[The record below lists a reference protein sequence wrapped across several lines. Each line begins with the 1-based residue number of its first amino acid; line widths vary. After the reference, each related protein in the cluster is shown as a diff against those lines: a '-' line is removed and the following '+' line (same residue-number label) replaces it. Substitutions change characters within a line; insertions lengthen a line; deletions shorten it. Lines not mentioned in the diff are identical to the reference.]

1 MSLRLSGWR
10 ILAAFT
16 TALVFGAVLGSL
28 IQTQFNL
35 LALQN
40 LGVDISMGARLQT
53 SLQDLVNFAPL
64 YGVLF
69 GVSFLL
75 SQTAA
80 FVVVRLLAGR
90 WQAPV
95 CALAAAVGLWVTF
108 ILANAL
114 APMPTLIA
122 ATRGGGGLLA
132 MLVGAALSGWL
143 FARLVGGSLPG
154 PHRSQ
159 GYGTALVLILAGGL
173 MLLEGRAWAQQS
185 TTQQSSDYRVEV
197 VTDGLEHPWSISF
210 LPDGRALVTERVGR
224 LRILSADGKL
234 QPEPLAGVPAV
245 FASGQSGLYEVS
257 LAPDFPD
264 SQQIYLSYVC
274 GTPAA
279 NHTCL
284 ARARLGDR
292 GLEDTAEIFRV
303 QPAKAGT
310 AHYGGRIAWLPDGTL
325 VLSLGDGFD
334 YREEAQNLA
343 SHIGTLVRLNRDGSA
358 PADNPFIG
366 QEGALPEIYSY
377 GHRNVQ
383 GLIYDSEQNRLIA
396 HEHGPKG
403 GDEVNLIEPGKNY
416 GWPITSFGLDYTGA
430 RVTPFT
436 DRPGM
441 ESPLL
446 HWTPSIGPS
455 GMTLYTGDMFP
466 QWQGDLLVGALAAKQ
481 VHRVSLERGEARDV
495 EVLFESLN
503 ERIRDVKTGPDGAI
517 YLLTDSANGQ
527 VVRVT
532 PR

>member
-1 MSLRLSGWR
+1 MSLPRSGWR
-10 ILAAFT
+10 ILAAFIA
-16 TALVFGAVLGSL
+16 ALVFGAVLGSL

-75 SQTAA
+75 SQTTALLLG
-80 FVVVRLLAGR
+80 RLVGAS

-108 ILANAL
+108 SVANAL

-122 ATRGGGGLLA
+122 ATRGSGGLLA
-132 MLVGAALSGWL
+132 MLAGAALSGWL
-143 FARLVGGSLPG
+143 FARLVGASSPGS
-154 PHRSQ
+154 HRSQ

-173 MLLEGRAWAQQS
+173 MLPEGHAFAQQS
-185 TTQQSSDYRVEV
+185 PDYRVEV
-197 VTDGLEHPWSISF
+197 VTEGLEHPWSIAF

-224 LRILSADGKL
+224 LRMLSADGKL
-234 QPEPLAGVPAV
+234 QPEPLSGVPEV
-245 FASGQSGLYEVS
+245 FASGQSGLNEVS
-257 LAPDFPD
+257 LAPDFTD
-264 SQQIYLSYVC
+264 SQQIYLSYAC

-284 ARARLGDR
+284 ARARLGDK
-292 GLEDTAEIFRV
+292 GLEDTEEIFRV

-310 AHYGGRIAWLPDGTL
+310 AHYGGRIAWLPDDTL

-343 SHIGTLVRLNRDGSA
+343 SHIGTIVRLNGDGSA
-358 PADNPFIG
+358 PADNPFTG
-366 QEGALPEIYSY
+366 HEGALPEIYSY

-403 GDEVNLIEPGKNY
+403 GDEINLIEPGKNY

-436 DRPGM
+436 NRPGM
-441 ESPLL
+441 EPPLL
-446 HWTPSIGPS
+446 YWTPSIAPS
-455 GMTLYTGDMFP
+455 GMTLYNGELFP
-466 QWQGDLLVGALAAKQ
+466 QWQGDLLVGALAAKR

-503 ERIRDVKTGPDGAI
+503 ERIRDVKTGPDGAV

-527 VVRVT
+527 VLRVT